1 MPSLADNMTN
11 TIFLA
16 QGCQGSFFPN
26 SKTPVASEPAH
37 LPLNRNESG
46 EIIMG
51 YSGVIFDLDGT
62 LLNTLDDLANSMNY
76 VLRKHGFPVHAV
88 ERYRYFVGN
97 GMEKLVRRALPPE
110 SQDEKMVELC
120 LFEMEREYSERWHDA
135 TSPYG
140 GINELIDRLDSMG
153 IKISVLS
160 NKPDYLTKM
169 TTDKYFGIT
178 RFSFVI
184 GARIGVPKK
193 PDPFSALE
201 ISRLSKIPPSDYLY
215 LGDSGV
221 DMKTANAAGMYA
233 VGATWGFREIDE

>member
-1 MPSLADNMTN
+1 
-11 TIFLA
+11 
-16 QGCQGSFFPN
+16 
-26 SKTPVASEPAH
+26 
-37 LPLNRNESG
+37 
-46 EIIMG
+46 MG

-233 VGATWGFREIDE
+233 VGATWGFREIDELLENGGKALINSPLELVKLIQ